1 MVERRNI
8 TVRNE
13 VVSNAL
19 KNSHNASQ
27 LIEEAV
33 LFYLEKDK
41 YVKLEVALQLLQAQ
55 QSNQV
60 QYIQPQPAPT
70 QQIEVDV
77 LSNLDELDDL

>member
-60 QYIQPQPAPT
+60 SYVQPQPTPAT
-70 QQIEVDV
+70 EVDV
-77 LSNLDELDDL
+77 MSNLDELDDL